1 MSGLAECRREAEVVA
16 AVSGG
21 RWPAG
26 ADPALVEHVAACA
39 VCAEVLEVAQV
50 MAPLE
55 RETLADARI
64 PSPGQV
70 WWRAQVRARDE
81 ARRAAALPL
90 LAAQGLGAAAVVG
103 LVAALV
109 SWQWPALVAAAGSWV
124 VHPVAALDLG
134 AAAWLGVAMAAVLG
148 PLAIYA
154 AVRE

>member
-1 MSGLAECRREAEVVA
+1 MAPLAECRREAEVVA
-16 AVSGG
+16 AVGAG
-21 RWPAG
+21 RWPA
-26 ADPALVEHVAACA
+26 AVDASLLEHVHTCA
-39 VCAEVLEVAQV
+39 VCSEVLAVAEV

-70 WWRAQVRARDE
+70 WWRAQVRARHE

-90 LAAQGLGAAAVVG
+90 LAAQGVGAAAVVG
-103 LVAALV
+103 LLAALI
-109 SWQWPALVAAAGSWV
+109 SWQWPSLVATAGSWV
-124 VHPVAALDLG
+124 RPVAALDLG
-134 AAAWLGVAMAAVLG
+134 LAAWLGVAMAAVLG